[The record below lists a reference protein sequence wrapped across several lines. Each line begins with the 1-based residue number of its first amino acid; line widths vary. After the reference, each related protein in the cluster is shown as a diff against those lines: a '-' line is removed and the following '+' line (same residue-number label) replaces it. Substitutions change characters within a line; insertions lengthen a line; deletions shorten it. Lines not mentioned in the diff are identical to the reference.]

1 MYTRLSRHISL
12 FLLLIAAVSGATAQT
27 IRVSNGISSDGRRCY
42 REVFEYDYVTDKPS
56 FPGGD
61 GELVTFINT
70 HRTYPGE
77 AYRRGVEGRVTCS
90 FVVNADGSVSHIKVI
105 KGVETTLNNEAMRVL
120 ALMPSWVPGRLG
132 GQPVP
137 VRVIWSVPFRK

>member
-1 MYTRLSRHISL
+1 M
-12 FLLLIAAVSGATAQT
+12 FLLLLAGAFGAMAQT
-27 IRVSNGISSDGRRCY
+27 IRVANGVGQDGRKCY
-42 REVFEYDYVTDKPS
+42 REVFEYDYVTEKPS

-70 HRTYPGE
+70 HRTYPYA
-77 AYRRGVEGRVTCS
+77 AYQKGVQGRVTCS
-90 FVVNADGSVSHIKVI
+90 FVVNADGKVSHIRVI
-105 KGVETTLNNEAMRVL
+105 KGVEASLNDEAMRVL
-120 ALMPSWVPGRLG
+120 ALMPPWLPGRID